1 MKKRAVIVGVVAV
14 ALLLAGVYFWGPS
27 AVPSGQ
33 EPLTVLSPGNLSE
46 FAATFDAVSDLPRMV
61 LLLSPT

>member
-1 MKKRAVIVGVVAV
+1 MKKRAVIVGAAAV

-27 AVPSGQ
+27 AAPSGQ

-46 FAATFDAVSDLPRMV
+46 FAAAFDAESDVPRMV